1 MLRNSSLLRH
11 FSKSKVESIQ
21 NHLTSS
27 NFYDKFFPS
36 SVESI
41 ANLSSTSSTLPSLIR
56 KYLQKNQSTDSK
68 NQAMTYDVDCL
79 ESVLLDPIKNIIA
92 RPSKLIRAMMVYNFK
107 SLSGIADD
115 DKVLHLCAF
124 IEILHSLTLIIG
136 KHLF

>member
-1 MLRNSSLLRH
+1 
-11 FSKSKVESIQ
+11 
-21 NHLTSS
+21 
-27 NFYDKFFPS
+27 
-36 SVESI
+36 
-41 ANLSSTSSTLPSLIR
+41 
-56 KYLQKNQSTDSK
+56 
-68 NQAMTYDVDCL
+68 MTYDVDCL